1 MDGAKAKYT
10 IEWHRRLTTPNTR
23 LCVKFHE
30 LVLKLLWYFYACFGN
45 KEQKATRGLCVA
57 KVGAKRPL
65 QMTLFLLLLEAF
77 DLISKSKC
85 LKFYTTKVLM
95 NVEKQELRRGYL

>member
-10 IEWHRRLTTPNTR
+10 IDWHRRLTTPNTR

-85 LKFYTTKVLM
+85 
-95 NVEKQELRRGYL
+95 